1 MNYDA
6 EQEDRAVGA
15 LLGLAIG
22 DAIGTTL
29 EFSER
34 DTEVPV
40 TDMVGGG
47 PFHLRPGEWTDDTA
61 MALCL
66 AESLISC
73 RNLDQMDLMRRFCR
87 WWREGENSCT
97 GTCFDIGIATRAAL
111 SFFERSGNPVAG
123 STDPNSAGNGSL
135 MRMAPVAIYG
145 HTARLTAERY
155 AREQSL
161 TTHGAPATVEAC
173 AYFSNLLVD
182 AIEGQSKDS
191 ILRAR
196 TWRNDASVDQIA
208 HGAWQ
213 RKPRTAIR
221 SSGYVIDTLEASLW
235 SVSRAA
241 DFREAVLIAANL
253 GGDADTVAAIA
264 GQLAGSLW
272 GASGIPPGWVERLA
286 WSARIRDAAER
297 LYALGSAVATR

>member
-1 MNYDA
+1 
-6 EQEDRAVGA
+6 
-15 LLGLAIG
+15 
-22 DAIGTTL
+22 
-29 EFSER
+29 
-34 DTEVPV
+34 
-40 TDMVGGG
+40 
-47 PFHLRPGEWTDDTA
+47 

>member
-29 EFSER
+29 EFSDR

-196 TWRNDASVDQIA
+196 TWRNDASVDQIP
-208 HGAWQ
+208 GEPS
-213 RKPRTAIR
+213 KEI
-221 SSGYVIDTLEASLW
+221 V
-235 SVSRAA
+235 
-241 DFREAVLIAANL
+241 F
-253 GGDADTVAAIA
+253 
-264 GQLAGSLW
+264 
-272 GASGIPPGWVERLA
+272 ASGTGREGQQRRPKSPRQVTYVESALRL
-286 WSARIRDAAER
+286 SALETSRSRHGKR
-297 LYALGSAVATR
+297 ATHARFPSHIA